1 MIRRRIPLAVEP
13 SQAAPGG
20 RDPAAVRALIDE
32 AMAFYKARYPR
43 YSPMLS
49 WLAPD
54 RAEASVHVRGLTL
67 SGQLELRP
75 DALEV
80 AVEVPFLLRPFQKMA
95 IARVEQ
101 EVARWLRGERP
112 T

>member
-1 MIRRRIPLAVEP
+1 
-13 SQAAPGG
+13 
-20 RDPAAVRALIDE
+20 
-32 AMAFYKARYPR
+32 MAFYKARYPR

-54 RAEASVHVRGLTL
+54 RAEASVQVRGLTL
-67 SGQLELRP
+67 GGQIELFP